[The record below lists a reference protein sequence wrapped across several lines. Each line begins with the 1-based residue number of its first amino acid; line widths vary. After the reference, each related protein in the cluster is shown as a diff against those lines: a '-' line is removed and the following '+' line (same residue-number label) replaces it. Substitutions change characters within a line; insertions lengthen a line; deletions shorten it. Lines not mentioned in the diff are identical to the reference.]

1 MTRLAPAAF
10 GDLLED
16 LDDGELAALVAAVYD
31 ARGWEAELVDGD
43 VVTTPPGDDRAR
55 RFVVP
60 APANAT
66 GATGAAAGD
75 DVRRVIA
82 AERGGDGATVDADD
96 LRRMVSYALDA
107 DDTERLFRRFFD
119 CDPADVAAPSE
130 VDRPADDDAAPGD
143 VEAGG
148 GQDSPTGSGDRTT
161 ATGPGTGAVAGRNGG
176 RRGAAG
182 SEGGARADDP
192 DPDGDS
198 SRRTR
203 WLVVGLA
210 VALVGAVVVA
220 SGPAL
225 TSPGGDV
232 EGDVAGDATATGTGA
247 DGTGGDAT
255 DAGTTANGTDNDSEP
270 LPAALEPMRA
280 PAVDGPL
287 PPGIEDDRIVDA
299 SRLADAHE
307 EGLTGRSFRVRIA
320 YREFVDD
327 ELRGVAHERV
337 TVAGPGRYRS
347 DVYTLGR
354 LDHES
359 TTVASESSYGNGTT
373 RFYRTGTGDVAT
385 GGVESDRF
393 VDRTERYV
401 RWYLSVE
408 ESRIVGTETRGGTTL
423 LRIDLDGDPWPGT
436 SSLRGWALVDREGTV
451 RAIHREYVP
460 TRDPAVRIETT
471 IRITPGEAAVT
482 RPAWVN
488 ATRRNGTID
497 MTYAGLPPS
506 LERPGQAAPAT
517 P

>member
-60 APANAT
+60 APADD
-66 GATGAAAGD
+66 GAAAGD

-107 DDTERLFRRFFD
+107 DATERLFRRFFD

-130 VDRPADDDAAPGD
+130 VDRPADDGAAPASA
-143 VEAGG
+143 EAGDG
-148 GQDSPTGSGDRTT
+148 RDLPTDSGDRTT
-161 ATGPGTGAVAGRNGG
+161 ATGRDGG
-176 RRGAAG
+176 RHGAAG
-182 SEGGARADDP
+182 NEGGAWAGDPARESDP
-192 DPDGDS
+192 DPDDGS
-198 SRRTR
+198 PGRTR

-232 EGDVAGDATATGTGA
+232 EGDVAGDATATGTGV
-247 DGTGGDAT
+247 DGTGSDAA
-255 DAGTTANGTDNDSEP
+255 DAGTTANGADNDSEP

-287 PPGIEDDRIVDA
+287 PPGIEDGRIVDA

-359 TTVASESSYGNGTT
+359 TAIASESSYGNGTT

-506 LERPGQAAPAT
+506 LERPGRAPPAAP
-517 P
+517 